1 MTDTQKRTPYPT
13 GPSLVKVAWA
23 DLGTSSRKG
32 TPYVAFK
39 LEGMAG
45 DAKGMN
51 IRHTC
56 YLSEKALW
64 ALEDFALCIGAD
76 AANMVSWAK
85 SGDVTNIIASSLDK
99 SLKLVVKADNYTDS
113 EGIERESRKVVA
125 IESLDPSVKSY
136 MEKRRRARMT
146 GGKLPAQIP
155 TAPTNTS
162 TDDEL
167 PF

>member
-1 MTDTQKRTPYPT
+1 MTDTKRTPYPI

-45 DAKGMN
+45 DAKGMT

-113 EGIERESRKVVA
+113 EGIEREGRKVVA
-125 IESLDPSVKSY
+125 IESLDPAVKSY